1 MNLAVEGE
9 EVLFIRE
16 YCTNCTN
23 AELREWHFVDSNS
36 SITNEQ
42 GIAQFKWTFP
52 GTICEGATC
61 EGRWRITAH
70 FPGSAYFATLDRNI
84 SHEVQLNTLS
94 VADGKGGLISP
105 QTGFALAILILAA
118 SIVGV
123 LWYKRALDRKRIDLL
138 RGILTD
144 AMMELK
150 VANEYIAVIFNCY
163 KDLVTFFRKH
173 GFMKKVYETTR
184 EFENA
189 VRMAFSMVPSDQLDG
204 FLAIFEEARYSDH
217 SIGPTHRD
225 RAIETLQAITTSI
238 DMALGQEMMV
248 ERTDAHAAKLYGDGI
263 RAGSF
268 TDRDGN
274 IIIQGQ
280 ETMMFDS
287 FASLHHATL

>member
-1 MNLAVEGE
+1 
-9 EVLFIRE
+9 
-16 YCTNCTN
+16 
-23 AELREWHFVDSNS
+23 
-36 SITNEQ
+36 
-42 GIAQFKWTFP
+42 
-52 GTICEGATC
+52 
-61 EGRWRITAH
+61 
-70 FPGSAYFATLDRNI
+70 
-84 SHEVQLNTLS
+84 
-94 VADGKGGLISP
+94 
-105 QTGFALAILILAA
+105 
-118 SIVGV
+118 
-123 LWYKRALDRKRIDLL
+123 
-138 RGILTD
+138 
-144 AMMELK
+144 
-150 VANEYIAVIFNCY
+150 
-163 KDLVTFFRKH
+163 LVTFFRKH

-280 ETMMFDS
+280 GDGDDD
-287 FASLHHATL
+287 LKI